1 MYLTARGAADA
12 ASGLAAAGNGLTL
25 LTDPARA
32 RDRPPP
38 GFFVADYLPA
48 LVNSFRVFLG
58 VGTAVL
64 FWVITEW
71 PNGLQAITFAAIT
84 IMVFSPMQEQSSR
97 AAFGQGIGMLI
108 AAVVVAIIKF
118 SVLPGLETFL
128 GLSAAIVLGLAPLG
142 ALSTVPALAP
152 FFTSA
157 TVNFVPL
164 LAPTNQASYDT
175 LAYLNNTLGLLGG
188 CGFGVLALV
197 LIPPVSSR
205 LRSQRL
211 SDLTIRD
218 LRRLA
223 MGRRDWTLSQWQRRV
238 YTRLTAMPGD
248 AEPVLRSYLVST
260 LSVGL
265 QLIRLQRLSRHGRIG
280 VELSDVQMS
289 VARGDLTKLR
299 VDIRRV
305 DEELAAIPDTQPG
318 APGRMR
324 VQAALLAI
332 VEAVDR
338 QREYYEG
345 RSS

>member
-1 MYLTARGAADA
+1 
-12 ASGLAAAGNGLTL
+12 
-25 LTDPARA
+25 
-32 RDRPPP
+32 
-38 GFFVADYLPA
+38 
-48 LVNSFRVFLG
+48 
-58 VGTAVL
+58 
-64 FWVITEW
+64 
-71 PNGLQAITFAAIT
+71 
-84 IMVFSPMQEQSSR
+84 MVFSPMQEQSSR
-97 AAFGQGIGMLI
+97 AALGQWIGMLI

-128 GLSAAIVLGLAPLG
+128 GLAAAISLGLAPLA
-142 ALSTVPALAP
+142 ALSTVPALTP
-152 FFTSA
+152 FFMSA
-157 TVNFVPL
+157 TVNFIPL
-164 LAPTNQASYDT
+164 LAPTNQTSYDT

-197 LIPPVSSR
+197 LIPPVSSG

-211 SDLTIRD
+211 CDLTIRD
-218 LRRLA
+218 LRHLA
-223 MGRRDWTLSQWQRRV
+223 IGRRNWTISQWQRRV

-289 VARGDLTKLR
+289 VATGDLAKLR
-299 VDIRRV
+299 ADIKGV

-332 VEAVDR
+332 IEAVDR